1 MSVYAVGS
9 HNWNEIKRKMMD
21 AAQNS
26 LTQFFVQ
33 TEAKHPQ
40 VIDFAVWAM
49 LKGGRNDP

>member
-26 LTQFFVQ
+26 LTKFFVQ

-40 VIDFAVWAM
+40 VIDFTVWAM